1 MTPGHA
7 TDMKTFSILFG
18 YPSAVREYLDG
29 DQSDE

>member
-7 TDMKTFSILFG
+7 TEMKTFSILLV
-18 YPSAVREYLDG
+18 YPSAVREYLDD